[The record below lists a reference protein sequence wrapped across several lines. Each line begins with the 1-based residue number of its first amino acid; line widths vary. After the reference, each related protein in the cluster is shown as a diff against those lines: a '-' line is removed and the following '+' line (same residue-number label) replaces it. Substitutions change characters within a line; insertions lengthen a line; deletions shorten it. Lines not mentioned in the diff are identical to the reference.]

1 MNRTYCIAEMKFT
14 DVTALSDAT
23 VESSCNQSFGNTDI
37 FKKETDQENY
47 GTFELNQ
54 FVLDGS
60 RSILPESPGDIAFWS
75 KEMSKDDC
83 TFEQNPKIQVSFKE
97 NHSSSGITLYFAED
111 YPEEIMITWYTLSGT
126 KLDTMSFHPT
136 SLVFCCVNQVENYG
150 KIIIEFVK
158 TRLPN
163 RYVKLQY
170 ILYGRYISWKDD
182 LIQTG
187 KVLEEIDETSAT
199 LSINTAEISIID
211 ENNDFD
217 IENEGGAWKSIQKTQ
232 EVKISEYVNGTFM
245 DMGKFFIDEFSFS
258 DNTASFKLID
268 RIGLMDQFMY
278 YGGSVYTDVLAEE
291 LLSDIFRSAGVEKY
305 KIFDEVAKTRL
316 SGYLGIQT
324 CRSALHMVCFACGA
338 VADDSRSETVSV
350 YKPDRYTKYTVAA
363 DRKFFGSTEVTL
375 DKYVSGVSIECT
387 RYDLEAEASE
397 IYNDTLM
404 KGKTRIEFSDP
415 YLASSINASVGVLI
429 EAKTNYLVIE
439 MPETG
444 NCMITGKKFAATKFA
459 YQKNIEVVE
468 AGESENQ
475 KKYGICTLYNM
486 ELLPELTERLLK
498 YHALRKKVDLEYLA
512 EQEQV
517 GNWININSVTGK
529 MATTLIER
537 QDIDLAGGFIASA
550 SCRGYSRVV
559 TEDYFAGEGVAIEL
573 YMNGDVIA

>member
-83 TFEQNPKIQVSFKE
+83 TFEQNPKIQASFKE

-217 IENEGGAWKSIQKTQ
+217 IENEGGS
-232 EVKISEYVNGTFM
+232 
-245 DMGKFFIDEFSFS
+245 
-258 DNTASFKLID
+258 
-268 RIGLMDQFMY
+268 R
-278 YGGSVYTDVLAEE
+278 
-291 LLSDIFRSAGVEKY
+291 FR
-305 KIFDEVAKTRL
+305 R
-316 SGYLGIQT
+316 
-324 CRSALHMVCFACGA
+324 R
-338 VADDSRSETVSV
+338 
-350 YKPDRYTKYTVAA
+350 
-363 DRKFFGSTEVTL
+363 RK
-375 DKYVSGVSIECT
+375 
-387 RYDLEAEASE
+387 
-397 IYNDTLM
+397 
-404 KGKTRIEFSDP
+404 
-415 YLASSINASVGVLI
+415 
-429 EAKTNYLVIE
+429 
-439 MPETG
+439 
-444 NCMITGKKFAATKFA
+444 
-459 YQKNIEVVE
+459 
-468 AGESENQ
+468 
-475 KKYGICTLYNM
+475 
-486 ELLPELTERLLK
+486 
-498 YHALRKKVDLEYLA
+498 
-512 EQEQV
+512 
-517 GNWININSVTGK
+517 
-529 MATTLIER
+529 
-537 QDIDLAGGFIASA
+537 
-550 SCRGYSRVV
+550 
-559 TEDYFAGEGVAIEL
+559 
-573 YMNGDVIA
+573 